1 MPFRIFRRC
10 NSCRT
15 RLWFGS
21 VEICDPCAREI
32 AALKERREL
41 ARQRTIERRQRWTK
55 LHPYIAPRPDP
66 IPERPLY
73 GNPFYAVAGN
83 ASSIDADNPL
93 QERRAA
99 TALLLSAYAGAG
111 GDAIGGGAGGDF
123 APPERSPEGPAP
135 ACYAPAT
142 PSGGNGD
149 TIPSPFSGSECYA
162 SPSGSDSGSPASPG
176 GGGE

>member
-15 RLWFGS
+15 RLWFRS
-21 VEICDPCAREI
+21 VEICEPCAREI

-55 LHPYIAPRPDP
+55 LHPYIAPRHDP
-66 IPERPLY
+66 VPERPLY
-73 GNPFYAVAGN
+73 GNPFYAVAGS

-99 TALLLSAYAGAG
+99 TALLLSTFAGAG
-111 GDAIGGGAGGDF
+111 GDF
-123 APPERSPEGPAP
+123 SPERSPEGPAP

-142 PSGGNGD
+142 PSGGNGG
-149 TIPSPFSGSECYA
+149 TTPSPFSGSECSA
-162 SPSGSDSGSPASPG
+162 NPSTPPG
-176 GGGE
+176 AEP